1 VLLLSSSGSYWRD
14 SLKFQAD
21 VATIALGN
29 SECYKARRRAV
40 PGVQTVIVMVGKLLL
55 PEIRDLIAERNFG
68 ALRDLFREMPPADVA
83 EVILDLPEDEQVII
97 FRLLPTP
104 LAADV
109 FEYLEPDAQ
118 QQLLRAMAHEQVV
131 AILNEMTPDD
141 RTALLEEMPSAAARQ
156 LIKQLTPEERR
167 IAQAL
172 LGYPEGS
179 IGRLMTPDFVAVHDD
194 WTVKEVLDHV
204 REFGRDSETLN
215 VIYVVDD
222 RGKLIDDLRM
232 REFLLRPF
240 EAKVGDFRD
249 RTFVALKVNDTQ
261 EEALNAFR
269 KYDRVALPVVDS
281 NDVLVGIVTS
291 DDMLDVAEEEA
302 TEDIQ
307 KLGGMEALDEPY
319 TTIPLLRMVK
329 KRATWLIILFLGEM
343 LTATAM
349 QGYNSEIEKAAILAM
364 FLPLI
369 ISSGGNSGSQAT
381 TLVIRAMALGELTLR
396 DWFRVVRKELLS
408 GLSLG
413 LILGTIGFFRI
424 SLWQYL
430 HIFDYGKYHGLVAFT
445 VGVALVGV
453 VLWGT
458 ITGAMLP
465 FLLRRCRLDPA
476 TSSAPFVATLVDV
489 TGLIIYFNVALFIL
503 RGTLL

>member
-1 VLLLSSSGSYWRD
+1 
-14 SLKFQAD
+14 
-21 VATIALGN
+21 
-29 SECYKARRRAV
+29 
-40 PGVQTVIVMVGKLLL
+40 MVGKLLL
-55 PEIRDLIAERNFG
+55 PEIKSMIDARNFG
-68 ALRDLFREMPPADVA
+68 ALRELFREWPPADVA
-83 EVILDLPEDEQVII
+83 EVILDMAEDDQVII
-97 FRLLPTP
+97 FRVLPHA

-109 FEYLEPDAQ
+109 FEYLDVEAQ

-131 AILNEMTPDD
+131 GILNEMSPDD
-141 RTALLEEMPSAAARQ
+141 RTALLEELPSAAARQ
-156 LIKQLTPEERR
+156 LIKLLTPAERQ
-167 IAQAL
+167 IAQSL

-179 IGRLMTPDFVAVHDD
+179 VGRLMTPDFIGVSEE
-194 WTVKEVLDHV
+194 WTVQQVLDYV
-204 REFGRDSETLN
+204 REHGQDSETLN
-215 VIYVVDD
+215 VIYVLDE
-222 RGKLIDDLRM
+222 RGKLIDDIRM
-232 REFLLRPF
+232 REFLLKPL
-240 EAKVGDFRD
+240 AHNVRD
-249 RTFVALKVNDTQ
+249 LMQKTFVALNVTDSQ
-261 EEALNAFR
+261 QDALNVFR
-269 KYDRVALPVVDS
+269 KYDRTALPVVDS
-281 NDVLVGIVTS
+281 SGVLVGIVTI

-302 TEDIQ
+302 TEDIH

-319 TTIPLLRMVK
+319 TTIPLMRMVK

-349 QGYNSEIEKAAILAM
+349 QGYNGEIEKAAILAM

-381 TLVIRAMALGELTLR
+381 TLVIRAMALGELKLR

-413 LILGTIGFFRI
+413 LILGTIGVFRI

-430 HIFDYGKYHGLVAFT
+430 HIFDYGKYHWLVALT
-445 VGVALVGV
+445 VGSALVGV

-458 ITGAMLP
+458 ISGAMLP
-465 FLLRRCRLDPA
+465 FLLRRCGLDPA

-489 TGLIIYFNVALFIL
+489 TGLVIYFNVALFIL

>member
-1 VLLLSSSGSYWRD
+1 M
-14 SLKFQAD
+14 LKA
-21 VATIALGN
+21 
-29 SECYKARRRAV
+29 ARRGAL
-40 PGVQTVIVMVGKLLL
+40 IVMVGKLLL
-55 PEIRDLIAERNFG
+55 PEIRDFIAERNFG
-68 ALRDLFREMPPADVA
+68 ALRELFREMPPPDVA

-97 FRLLPTP
+97 FRLLPNP

-109 FEYLEPDAQ
+109 FEYLEVDAQ

-131 AILNEMTPDD
+131 AILNEMSPDD

-156 LIKQLTPEERR
+156 LIKLLTPDERR

-179 IGRLMTPDFVAVHDD
+179 VGRLMTPDLIAVHDD
-194 WTVKEVLDHV
+194 WTVKEVLDYV
-204 REFGRDSETLN
+204 RENGQDRETLN
-215 VIYVVDD
+215 VIYVVDE

-232 REFLLRPF
+232 REFLLRPL
-240 EAKVGDFRD
+240 EARVRDFRD
-249 RTFVALKVNDTQ
+249 RTFVAVKVNDSQ

-269 KYDRVALPVVDS
+269 KYDRAALPVVDS
-281 NDVLVGIVTS
+281 NEVLVGIVTS

-307 KLGGMEALDEPY
+307 KLGGLEALDEPY
-319 TTIPLLRMVK
+319 TSISLTRMVK

-381 TLVIRAMALGELTLR
+381 TLVIRAMAVGELSLR
-396 DWFRVVRKELLS
+396 DWFRVVRKELAS
-408 GLSLG
+408 GISLG
-413 LILGTIGFFRI
+413 LILGTIGFIRI
-424 SLWQYL
+424 ALWQYL
-430 HIFDYGKYHGLVAFT
+430 HIFDYGKYHWLIGMTVA
-445 VGVALVGV
+445 VALVGV
-453 VLWGT
+453 VLWGC
-458 ITGAMLP
+458 IAGSMLP
-465 FLLRRCRLDPA
+465 FLLRRCGLDPA
-476 TSSAPFVATLVDV
+476 TASAPFVATLVDV
-489 TGLIIYFNVALFIL
+489 TGLLIYFNVALFVL
-503 RGTLL
+503 RGTML

>member
-1 VLLLSSSGSYWRD
+1 MLQNSAAHRLSFY
-14 SLKFQAD
+14 F
-21 VATIALGN
+21 
-29 SECYKARRRAV
+29 
-40 PGVQTVIVMVGKLLL
+40 VIIMVGKIVQ
-55 PEIRDLIAERNFG
+55 PEIRSLIDARNFG
-68 ALRDLFREMPPADVA
+68 ALRKLFAEWPPADIA
-83 EVILDLPEDEQVII
+83 ECITDFSEDEQVIV
-97 FRLLPTP
+97 FRVLPHDQ
-104 LAADV
+104 AADV
-109 FEYLEPDAQ
+109 FEYLDVEAQ
-118 QQLLRAMAHEQVV
+118 QKLLRAMAHEQVV
-131 AILNEMTPDD
+131 GILNEMSPDD
-141 RTALLEEMPSAAARQ
+141 RTALLEELPSAAARQ
-156 LIKQLTPEERR
+156 LIKLLTPEERS
-167 IAQAL
+167 IARAL

-179 IGRLMTPDFVAVHDD
+179 VGRLMTPDLIAVDSG
-194 WTVKEVLDHV
+194 WSVKEVLDYV
-204 REFGRDSETLN
+204 RENGQDSETLN

-222 RGKLIDDLRM
+222 RGKLLDDIRM
-232 REFLLRPF
+232 REFLLKPLT
-240 EAKVGDFRD
+240 AKVSDLMD
-249 RTFVALKVNDTQ
+249 HNYVTLSVTDSQEDAVNI
-261 EEALNAFR
+261 FR
-269 KYDRVALPVVDS
+269 KYDRTALPVVDS
-281 NDVLVGIVTS
+281 GGVLVGLVTI
-291 DDMLDVAEEEA
+291 DDMLDVAEKEA

-319 TTIPLLRMVK
+319 TTIPLMRMVK

-349 QGYNSEIEKAAILAM
+349 QGYNGEIEKAAILAM

-381 TLVIRAMALGELTLR
+381 TLVIRAMALGELRLG

-424 SLWQYL
+424 TLWQYL
-430 HIFDYGKYHGLVAFT
+430 HIFDYGKYHWLVAFT
-445 VGVALVGV
+445 VGTALVGV

-458 ITGAMLP
+458 ISGAMLP

-489 TGLIIYFNVALFIL
+489 TGLVIYFNVALFIL